1 MRDQVIMQDICFIR
15 ADPDRPVYY
24 YCAAAPSVQVT
35 AGNQPDVQLQIFRN
49 LNQPD
54 DLYYATLS
62 LQTQLASSPDAAQRA
77 ADASPDIPRD
87 AILLPLQAIACSATL
102 NIPDLI
108 PGQTSKTSLSD
119 QQYCYLSAKLDDDD
133 DILLL
138 ASLMRTPASTPIAVS
153 YKIDYLQQLPPAT
166 FELEA
171 NWDQV
176 YRYLQRSIGFNL
188 LIFSVGIEQTS
199 AQLISEKIVTVKV
212 RDTDPDGH
220 MAQAAAE
227 LTQIL
232 TSQFFTP
239 VIANEPQQTSPKAG
253 FYLQQVSVENID
265 QRRLSGKISE
275 TTVVQRSLYPQAL
288 FAQLVNGTDY
298 QADRAIVKRDLQDDF
313 FAYREVRVSLLSDA
327 LDANILLVTARL
339 RYGSN
344 SRQLKFT
351 RDDFGPKP
359 FKEPSL
365 IDPKTGKMLWP
376 VEYDF
381 TVYFNQSIGGV
392 TSVSSGSLQTEMSEV
407 FLDVESLYG
416 RYDFAIEA
424 AQQFD
429 WQRYQSVLVTLRYR
443 HRQQPN
449 SSVSRSFQIDQA
461 SPRAHYSVMLP
472 EPDEYQ
478 FDVNKTYSAAVN
490 SPHIYA
496 ELQEPTGQDV
506 YLFSTLYRQRVLT
519 LSADMDWRRVEMVI
533 VSASYACTPAET
545 LQQVFQFT
553 ESDAA
558 PRCFSAD
565 QLDPEQMTVC
575 LDIWFTYQPGEG
587 GDRPENVQCSTDAN
601 ALDLATLS

>member
-1 MRDQVIMQDICFIR
+1 M
-15 ADPDRPVYY
+15 
-24 YCAAAPSVQVT
+24 
-35 AGNQPDVQLQIFRN
+35 
-49 LNQPD
+49 
-54 DLYYATLS
+54 
-62 LQTQLASSPDAAQRA
+62 
-77 ADASPDIPRD
+77 
-87 AILLPLQAIACSATL
+87 
-102 NIPDLI
+102 
-108 PGQTSKTSLSD
+108 
-119 QQYCYLSAKLDDDD
+119 
-133 DILLL
+133 
-138 ASLMRTPASTPIAVS
+138 
-153 YKIDYLQQLPPAT
+153 
-166 FELEA
+166 
-171 NWDQV
+171 
-176 YRYLQRSIGFNL
+176 
-188 LIFSVGIEQTS
+188 
-199 AQLISEKIVTVKV
+199 
-212 RDTDPDGH
+212 
-220 MAQAAAE
+220 
-227 LTQIL
+227 
-232 TSQFFTP
+232 
-239 VIANEPQQTSPKAG
+239 
-253 FYLQQVSVENID
+253 
-265 QRRLSGKISE
+265 
-275 TTVVQRSLYPQAL
+275 
-288 FAQLVNGTDY
+288 
-298 QADRAIVKRDLQDDF
+298 
-313 FAYREVRVSLLSDA
+313 RVSLLSDA

-351 RDDFGPKP
+351 RDDFGPKQ

-365 IDPKTGKMLWP
+365 LDPKTGKMLWP

-392 TSVSSGSLQTEMSEV
+392 TSVSSGSLQTEMSDV

-449 SSVSRSFQIDQA
+449 SSVSRSFQLDQT
-461 SPRAHYSVMLP
+461 SPRAHYPVMLP

-490 SPHIYA
+490 SPHISA

-565 QLDPEQMTVC
+565 QLDPEQMSVE

-587 GDRPENVQCSTDAN
+587 GDRPETCSARPTP
-601 ALDLATLS
+601 TLSISPPSVN